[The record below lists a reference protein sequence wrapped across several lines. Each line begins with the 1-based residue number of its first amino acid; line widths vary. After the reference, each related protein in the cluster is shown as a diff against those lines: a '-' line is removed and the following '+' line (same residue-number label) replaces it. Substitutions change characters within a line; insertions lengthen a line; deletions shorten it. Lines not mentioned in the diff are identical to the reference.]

1 MKLKAALGGAPLAS
15 YITFLLI
22 NIFFYT
28 FLAGFMA
35 TVDLLRCSDSV
46 GLSQKAKSE
55 TPKMQDK
62 KERSFRPADDLAPK
76 LS

>member
-22 NIFFYT
+22 NIFFT

-35 TVDLLRCSDSV
+35 TVGLLRCSDSV
-46 GLSQKAKSE
+46 GLPQKVRPQKCR
-55 TPKMQDK
+55 TK
-62 KERSFRPADDLAPK
+62 KNDPFDLQTIWP
-76 LS
+76 LN